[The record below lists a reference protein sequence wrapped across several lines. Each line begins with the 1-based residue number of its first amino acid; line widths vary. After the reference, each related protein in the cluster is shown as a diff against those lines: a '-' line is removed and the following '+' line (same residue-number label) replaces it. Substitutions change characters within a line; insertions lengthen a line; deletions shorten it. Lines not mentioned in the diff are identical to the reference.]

1 LDLAIPVQ
9 DPGIIG
15 SDKLFIK
22 TAKITDI
29 KPNIGINY
37 PF

>member
-1 LDLAIPVQ
+1 MPII
-9 DPGIIG
+9 DPGIVG

-22 TAKITDI
+22 TAKIKDI
-29 KPNIGINY
+29 RPNIGINY